1 MTVADNHPLDFFAQ
15 PSPMT
20 DPQDHASLFAEL
32 PDDLPALCRVVQG
45 LLLHQYWAEAY
56 GYSIPAGRASEYQI
70 RDVAAKLA
78 RIRELDP
85 RSLTEPRP
93 PDRRLIGNCR
103 DFAVLLTAMLRF
115 RGLPARTRCGFATYF
130 SPGWHEDH
138 LLCEVW
144 SADDQRWVLAD
155 AQLDEVHQRALRI
168 SFDPCDI
175 PRHQFLPGGMAWQMC
190 RQGKADPDSF
200 GYGDTVGGLPNIR
213 GNLVRDVAFLNKVE
227 ILGWDYWGLIDGD
240 DSSLTPGDMALL
252 DRAAAL
258 SLAGNEGFGELRAL
272 YLGDM
277 RLRVPPILKRYDDGS
292 FVLEDILQGN
302 PSLAKY
308 L

>member
-1 MTVADNHPLDFFAQ
+1 VTVADHRPLDFYAQ

-32 PDDLPALCRVVQG
+32 PDDLPALCRAVQG

-85 RSLTEPRP
+85 RPLTEPRP

-103 DFAVLLTAMLRF
+103 DFAVLLTALLRF
-115 RGLPARTRCGFATYF
+115 RGLPARTRCGFAAYF

-155 AQLDEVHQRALRI
+155 AQLDEVHQRALQI

-175 PRHQFLPGGMAWQMC
+175 PRDQFLPGGMAWQMC

-258 SLAGNEGFGELRAL
+258 SLAGNEGFSELRAL

-292 FVLEDILQGN
+292 FVFEDILQGN